1 MVITSLLK
9 NILPI
14 AAVGLGL
21 AFLYNVIAK
30 PAQAQEST
38 NVISNLGTGLGSSLE
53 SLGGGVQ
60 SLLTGI
66 GTGSAQLLNPLFTL
80 KTLIYGDEEE
90 TIEIEQIENATNT
103 TNNNPIINTAASSP
117 GVSSTPAQ
125 STSTISWSSSGKSAT
140 VPALSPAAKSYYAAR
155 GVSVSWLL
163 KQ

>member
-80 KTLIYGDEEE
+80 KTLIYGDDEE

-125 STSTISWSSSGKSAT
+125 STSTISWSSGSTAT

-155 GVSVSWLL
+155 GVSVS
-163 KQ
+163 